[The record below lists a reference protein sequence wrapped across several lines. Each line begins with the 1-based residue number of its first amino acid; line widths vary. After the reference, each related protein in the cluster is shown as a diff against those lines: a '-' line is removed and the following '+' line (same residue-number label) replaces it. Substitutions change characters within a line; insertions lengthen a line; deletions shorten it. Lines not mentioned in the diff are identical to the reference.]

1 VKVMIYK
8 KERQMTMELLEAC
21 TTSDV
26 DIDQKAKYSAYISK
40 FLKPDSTI
48 PESIMSALGANPV
61 FLARNV
67 RKWKTKNLLEWISDN
82 AKRTLGTIR
91 VVKQEPMEIDSPPEE
106 IPQTKP
112 MLSTEVQIKTEP
124 GLEEPKNDE
133 DVIFS
138 GDKIVNSVQPT
149 EDSAQK
155 VDNQEPETH
164 LVMKSVE
171 KSHKERTVEFLMQE
185 NLQCQFNL
193 SSYRMVYLTNSEDC
207 IYLKGAMQRARK
219 THKKLSMKL
228 SKTFHEWHQKWLTE
242 HVPEALSSICTDF
255 LLDKNN
261 VVSPRKTSRSSV
273 SRADKPPYR
282 KFHMYATDKD

>member
-1 VKVMIYK
+1 
-8 KERQMTMELLEAC
+8 MTMELLEAC

-106 IPQTKP
+106 IPQPKS

-149 EDSAQK
+149 EDSA
-155 VDNQEPETH
+155 
-164 LVMKSVE
+164 
-171 KSHKERTVEFLMQE
+171 
-185 NLQCQFNL
+185 
-193 SSYRMVYLTNSEDC
+193 
-207 IYLKGAMQRARK
+207 
-219 THKKLSMKL
+219 
-228 SKTFHEWHQKWLTE
+228 
-242 HVPEALSSICTDF
+242 
-255 LLDKNN
+255 
-261 VVSPRKTSRSSV
+261 
-273 SRADKPPYR
+273 
-282 KFHMYATDKD
+282 